1 MKSKNDF
8 GQFRRKIFLHTI
20 AVLAATAAVIYLT
33 YAVLLRGRFAN
44 GMVALF
50 QNTLGMDYA
59 AALRFYERTFR
70 SHMDA
75 IILLSLLLVAAGL
88 FYFYL
93 RWLTRYFEDISRGMD
108 ALLQDVAGEISLPPE
123 LLPIERKMNLAKHTI
138 DRQKS
143 DMLLAEQKKND
154 LVMYLA
160 HDLKTPLASS
170 ISYLNLLR
178 DEKQL
183 SEELREKYLTI
194 ALAKSERLEDLL
206 PSRKILGKKGKV
218 WYHKRYGIY
227 RFEESR
233 EIRTQGDTQAGRTAQ
248 ENGKNGKRNR
258 GINRSTAESRK
269 RNMDSVSTRGRKFA
283 GAKKVRT
290 KAGQPHGPYSGR
302 TRKYPKGNR
311 REDTGGFRDHRQ
323 AVDIGTDAAVHSEA
337 VSQGNKRANTVGLH
351 EALGHELPASSEAC
365 PEAESYRHLK
375 VEKRGISRNFK
386 ACGGGE
392 CHNLLGR

>member
-1 MKSKNDF
+1 MKSKDDF
-8 GQFRRKIFLHTI
+8 GPFRVKIFLRTI
-20 AVLAATAAVIYLT
+20 AVPVSAAAVLYLT

-50 QNTLGMDYA
+50 QNALGMDYD

-75 IILLSLLLVAAGL
+75 IILLSLLLVFAGL
-88 FYFYL
+88 FYCYL

-108 ALLQDVAGEISLPPE
+108 ALLRDAPGEISLPPE
-123 LLPIERKMNLAKHTI
+123 LLPIERKMNLAKHAI

-194 ALAKSERLEDLL
+194 ALAKSERLEDLINEFL
-206 PSRKILGKKGKV
+206 EIARYSLSTITLQYSEVNLTRLLEQLVYEFQPVLDQKSLTCRLVAGDDILLTCDADRMQRVFDNLLRNAVNYSCDGT
-218 WYHKRYGIY
+218 
-227 RFEESR
+227 
-233 EIRTQGDTQAGRTAQ
+233 EITIEVKQGEDSVTL
-248 ENGKNGKRNR
+248 KFSNR
-258 GINRSTAESRK
+258 GGTIPGEKLERIFEQFYRLDTGRSSGGAGLGLAIARQIVTLHKGTITAESG
-269 RNMDSVSTRGRKFA
+269 DGVTVFTVTLPVS
-283 GAKKVRT
+283 
-290 KAGQPHGPYSGR
+290 
-302 TRKYPKGNR
+302 
-311 REDTGGFRDHRQ
+311 
-323 AVDIGTDAAVHSEA
+323 
-337 VSQGNKRANTVGLH
+337 
-351 EALGHELPASSEAC
+351 
-365 PEAESYRHLK
+365 
-375 VEKRGISRNFK
+375 
-386 ACGGGE
+386 
-392 CHNLLGR
+392 